1 MGMSP
6 EMLQQL
12 QAQMGGQQPQAPQDS
27 SQQFDPNQPM
37 TGGHPMAAQMSPP
50 QMNPDAVPSVDPMEM
65 LGEVIMK
72 YMNFATSLIDDKSL
86 DKPIQS
92 KILAEQANAISTL
105 VSALQSNNQQS
116 AEQQQMEMQLKAQQ
130 HDQEMQ
136 MKHEAHQ
143 TAIQQQQEKHAMDIQ
158 KMQNDMQVA
167 GVQMIGKQAE
177 QQQKLQHTE
186 EAHSQ
191 KLVHEKKAA
200 ESKVQMQKQAAQS
213 KPTSK
218 PSNKGAKK

>member
-1 MGMSP
+1 
-6 EMLQQL
+6 
-12 QAQMGGQQPQAPQDS
+12 
-27 SQQFDPNQPM
+27 M

-50 QMNPDAVPSVDPMEM
+50 QMNPDAVPSIDPMEM

-72 YMNFATSLIDDKSL
+72 YMNFATSLIDDQTL

-92 KILAEQANAISTL
+92 KILLEQANAISTL
-105 VSALQSNNQQS
+105 VTALHSGAQASVTSSANL
-116 AEQQQMEMQLKAQQ
+116 EQQQAEMALKAQQ

-200 ESKVQMQKQAAQS
+200 ESKIQQQKQASQV
-213 KPTSK
+213 KQV
-218 PSNKGAKK
+218 NKGSNNRGKK